1 MLVFSSATI
10 RVTQRKHVCL
20 ALNRGQPKAKPLFAV
35 LAKQGHFFL
44 VFSSHKRL
52 PDGYGPGDKGRRNN
66 PGPAPHPNGR
76 MRLPSGRLQG
86 GELNPLGLPRKG
98 VQCSSFG
105 IRRENF
111 ELATR
116 VGKTSDRA
124 LTDKL
129 HRRLSMMGVEP
140 ISRAWEAVVL
150 PAFARLSFRFA
161 FRSGGQ
167 V

>member
-1 MLVFSSATI
+1 MYSHGHSPGYFPVIFGTAGWERTNNILMNNQARDRSATAE
-10 RVTQRKHVCL
+10 K
-20 ALNRGQPKAKPLFAV
+20 F
-35 LAKQGHFFL
+35 
-44 VFSSHKRL
+44 
-52 PDGYGPGDKGRRNN
+52 GPGDKGRRNN

-86 GELNPLGLPRKG
+86 GELNPLSLPRKG

-167 V
+167 VRV